1 MVARILSLLL
11 GLMLS
16 PIGWAIVDPKG
27 PAASRMPPLDLGMF
41 EGHRVF
47 IGWGLLA
54 LGIAALLSSVLPK
67 TKPKPKGPPMADF
80 DAAPE
85 VTTVSDHHEEPAHHD
100 GHEHHEEAHHDDEH
114 DHEPH
119 GDAHGHHVSSSG
131 SPRPSALW

>member
-67 TKPKPKGPPMADF
+67 GKPVKAARSGPPLADF
-80 DAAPE
+80 DAAPAME
-85 VTTVSDHHEEPAHHD
+85 EHHAPTDHHEPD
-100 GHEHHEEAHHDDEH
+100 TRGH
-114 DHEPH
+114 PI
-119 GDAHGHHVSSSG
+119 SSSG